1 MSDQNI
7 LIEGRVTYDN
17 SASPVQN
24 ATVNLYRREAGGQAP
39 EQQPIAHAIAYAR
52 TNPNGDFEIRA
63 SVDPE
68 NKYFVRCTAFGVPT
82 NEHDLPIDAGRQDY
96 KALLDMQLDL
106 KVTFLHY
113 SVTHGEAIHDT
124 YGVVGRPIIARL
136 DGGNIGSTRWHEN
149 SAAQI
154 TRTGNG
160 EAVVVPLQPGRLR
173 IAVTA
178 TEKDGHAAAMVH
190 GEVAVA
196 EEVGTIGV
204 RGNIGVHGDIG
215 GHIRVTMERTDSRR
229 TPDEALWSAID
240 ERCEAI
246 GFERY
251 QAHIR
256 RVFELPNMG
265 AFQGEISRKLGE
277 LGARGVGAYRVL
289 REVTE
294 LFVLLGCGPLA
305 DRKLSPGDAIANDF
319 SPQLTQSRMEI
330 EEGLRQYLHNGELP
344 YIERVISA
352 AYPWLD
358 LDGSGLDGL
367 RRRMFRQPLFLELWH
382 EMCLE
387 HGMVMR
393 TMDAVCARF
402 QNIYN
407 SGENDG
413 LASYEISPLWPL
425 GDLLWDWINHE
436 PTRLNPMRRIQE
448 YQHQYGQTVLGR
460 DAIGFRAADVR
471 TAFPRAFLNLLNLCE
486 EFYKE
491 DSQTT
496 VIADAFPT
504 LVALREVH
512 QILAMG
518 SGNAAQPLGFAARV
532 ETLMMQLMLAQPE
545 LRAFLHVRE
554 MVPYDEAWMG
564 QVDAMKDLQGWQ
576 DQSISHYRDL
586 AVYGERILLSIRLAD
601 WTAGHEDNAKNWLRV
616 HKNAIRRFAH
626 AHRAISAAELA
637 PSNRRPTA
645 RAGLVSDGR
654 AGMLRGRQ
662 QARSELG
669 FAKSLGQVTPQLT
682 SRGRLVE

>member
-1 MSDQNI
+1 MSEHNI

-17 SASPVQN
+17 SAVGVVN
-24 ATVNLYRREAGGQAP
+24 ATVRLYNVPASEKAEMLHGETCTEADGVYS
-39 EQQPIAHAIAYAR
+39 IAVPLGA
-52 TNPNGDFEIRA
+52 GDY
-63 SVDPE
+63 V
-68 NKYFVRCTAFGVPT
+68 VRCTAFGWTGDKPFSVAGEEKT
-82 NEHDLPIDAGRQDY
+82 KTVHIELPLQLSLNFYHYTEQDGRLTPIHY
-96 KALLDMQLDL
+96 ALAER
-106 KVTFLHY
+106 
-113 SVTHGEAIHDT
+113 SV
-124 YGVVGRPIIARL
+124 V
-136 DGGNIGSTRWHEN
+136 
-149 SAAQI
+149 AQI
-154 TRTGNG
+154 SADHKDEIAGVKWLASETARITSTGR
-160 EAVVVPLQPGRLR
+160 EALFVFPRQGKPT
-173 IAVTA
+173 VTA
-178 TEKDGHAAAMVH
+178 TITDKGHDGRHNGGARTDVT
-190 GEVAVA
+190 GVLLVS
-196 EEVGTIGV
+196 EEVRTVDV
-204 RGNIGVHGDIG
+204 RGDIG
-215 GHIRVTMERTDSRR
+215 VAGHLRVTMERTDSRR

-240 ERCEAI
+240 ERCETI

-265 AFQGEISRKLGE
+265 SFQGEISRKLGE
-277 LGARGVGAYRVL
+277 LGARGVGVYRVL

-305 DRKLSPGDAIANDF
+305 DRKLSPGDPIANDF
-319 SPQLTQSRMEI
+319 GPQLTQSRMEI

-344 YIERVISA
+344 YIERVVNA

-367 RRRMFRQPLFLELWH
+367 RRRVLRQPLFLELWH

-448 YQHQYGQTVLGR
+448 YQHQYGQTVLGQ

-471 TAFPRAFLNLLNLCE
+471 TAFPRAFINLLNLCE

-518 SGNAAQPLGFAARV
+518 AGNAARPMAFAARV

-626 AHRAISAAELA
+626 AHRAISGVELA
-637 PSNRRPTA
+637 PASRRPSA
-645 RAGLVSDGR
+645 RAALVGDGR

-662 QARSELG
+662 QARSELS
-669 FAKSLGQVTPQLT
+669 FAENLRRITPQLT
-682 SRGRLVE
+682 SRGRLID